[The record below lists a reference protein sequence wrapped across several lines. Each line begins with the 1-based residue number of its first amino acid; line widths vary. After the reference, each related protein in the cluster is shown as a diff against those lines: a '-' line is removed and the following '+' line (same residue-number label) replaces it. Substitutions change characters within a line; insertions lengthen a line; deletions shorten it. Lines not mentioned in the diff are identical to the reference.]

1 MFSKNKNQKNNSQV
15 VEQQNQQPQ
24 NKNEFEENK
33 NVSIVDRG
41 LKYNINKIDKEKNSW
56 KFFSFFSMSTT
67 VFALGLVYLFSNT
80 TKMYVVDSNGSPVE
94 LKELQKLPFT
104 EARVKT
110 FVDEAISRIYGL
122 NYRYVME
129 QLNSVKI
136 YIDGSTYDAIISE
149 MERSNYITAIKVKK
163 EIITIT
169 PTNSINNFK
178 MLDSDN
184 LIVTRSFIRE
194 KISGDLIKR
203 EEVIYDIAVRR
214 VQPTELHPWGL
225 VVKSIKENSVR
236 EY

>member
-1 MFSKNKNQKNNSQV
+1 MINKFLKKNNSSNENNNTQQV
-15 VEQQNQQPQ
+15 EEVS
-24 NKNEFEENK
+24 NKK
-33 NVSIVDRG
+33 TQSIVDRG
-41 LKYNINKIDKEKNSW
+41 LKFNIAKIENEKNSW
-56 KFFSFFSMSTT
+56 KKFAFGSSVLTLAAMGLAFYFSS
-67 VFALGLVYLFSNT
+67 T
-80 TKMYVVDSNGSPVE
+80 TKMFIVDSRGAPVE

-122 NYRYVME
+122 NYRYIME

-203 EEVIYDIAVRR
+203 EEVIYDIAVR
-214 VQPTELHPWGL
+214 
-225 VVKSIKENSVR
+225 
-236 EY
+236 

>member
-1 MFSKNKNQKNNSQV
+1 MFNKNKKNEKKQV
-15 VEQQNQQPQ
+15 VETQNN

-80 TKMYVVDSNGSPVE
+80 TKMYVVDSNGAPVE

-122 NYRYVME
+122 NYRYIME
-129 QLNSVKI
+129 QLGAVKI
-136 YIDGSTYDAIISE
+136 YIDGNTYDAIISE

-169 PTNSINNFK
+169 PTNTINNFK

-203 EEVIYDIAVRR
+203 EEIIYDIAVKR

-225 VVKSIKENSVR
+225 VIKSVKENSVR

>member
-136 YIDGSTYDAIISE
+136 YIDGSTYDSIISE